1 MEYFDVVDQNRLS
14 LNYQKARGA
23 TLTEEEYNVGVEVW
37 IINDNKILMTQRSK
51 NKSHPDK
58 WEVPGGC
65 CQSKETAIDTVHREL
80 QEEIGINLEDKDLYL
95 IGTQLYK
102 KQFVDIFKS
111 YQTVDLKKTT
121 LQDEE
126 VQNIEFVD
134 KIKFQQMIENN
145 TIVLQV
151 SILYLIIILCSSCS
165 DYSI

>member
-102 KQFVDIFKS
+102 KQFVDIFKT
-111 YQTVDLKKTT
+111 QKKINIRDIK
-121 LQDEE
+121 LQLEE
-126 VQNIEFVD
+126 VQNVKFVGRDEFY
-134 KIKFQQMIENN
+134 KMIENDEM
-145 TIVLQV
+145 VLSVIQR
-151 SILYLIIILCSSCS
+151 YNLIKDKLEL
-165 DYSI
+165 DW